1 MTLSFNTFK
10 TQQLSPK
17 SQIVAKEGI
26 SLQEIKKSG
35 SYGQV
40 IAAPLFD
47 YNNNGKLEGEEVDNF
62 NDYKFDV
69 KEDESGTKT
78 LTLSRWAKKGLNYDR
93 TEVQLDRTTVIKYE
107 SLEQLYDTE
116 SRQMYARGIGG
127 NYVDKYDN
135 PATFKTAINEWVN
148 IGQPYKS
155 AVIDL
160 KEKRVIVDGMEQQEY
175 KSRTINASNF
185 DVTVKNSDIDHVV
198 MRNGSL
204 RLENTYSY
212 SFYAKPID
220 VATNGV
226 DKVKVTKD
234 NKSLVNIFTWG
245 EIAR

>member
-35 SYGQV
+35 SYGQA

-47 YNNNGKLEGEEVDNF
+47 YNDNGKLEKEEVDNF

-69 KEDESGTKT
+69 KEDESGTRT

-93 TEVQLDRTTVIKYE
+93 TEIQLDRTTVIKYE
-107 SLEQLYDTE
+107 SLEQLYNTK
-116 SRQMYARGIGG
+116 SRQEFHHGIGG
-127 NYVDKYDN
+127 NYVDKYDT
-135 PATFKTAINEWVN
+135 PATFKTAINEG
-148 IGQPYKS
+148 IELSAPYKS

-160 KEKRVIVDGMEQQEY
+160 KDKRAIVDGMIQQEY
-175 KSRTINASNF
+175 KSAPIWASNF
-185 DVTVKNSDIDHVV
+185 DLTVKNSDIDNVV
-198 MRNGSL
+198 MLNGSL
-204 RLENTYSY
+204 KLEKTCSHGYY
-212 SFYAKPID
+212 DKPVD
-220 VATNGV
+220 VATNDV
-226 DKVKVTKD
+226 AKVKVTKD
-234 NKSLVNIFTWG
+234 SKSLVNIFTWG